1 MRFSTKI
8 IIIALIIMIP
18 VTIRDIL
25 NKDLFNLSLDLI
37 VIIIN
42 SLSVMLDIKSIKQ
55 DKEYKKM
62 LYGLIDKEDVLDPY
76 GQSQEVYNNTAKTI
90 QEYIELFVNNLL
102 RVKENL

>member
-18 VTIRDIL
+18 VSVRDIL

-42 SLSVMLDIKSIKQ
+42 SLSVMLDIESIKQ

-62 LYGLIDKEDVLDPY
+62 LYGLIDKEKV
-76 GQSQEVYNNTAKTI
+76 
-90 QEYIELFVNNLL
+90 
-102 RVKENL
+102 

>member
-18 VTIRDIL
+18 ATIRDIL

-62 LYGLIDKEDVLDPY
+62 LYGLIDKEKV
-76 GQSQEVYNNTAKTI
+76 
-90 QEYIELFVNNLL
+90 
-102 RVKENL
+102 

>member
-8 IIIALIIMIP
+8 IIIALIIMMPI
-18 VTIRDIL
+18 TIRDIL

-62 LYGLIDKEDVLDPY
+62 LYGLINKEDV
-76 GQSQEVYNNTAKTI
+76 
-90 QEYIELFVNNLL
+90 
-102 RVKENL
+102 

>member
-8 IIIALIIMIP
+8 IIIALIMMIP

-55 DKEYKKM
+55 DKEYKKNA
-62 LYGLIDKEDVLDPY
+62 IWI
-76 GQSQEVYNNTAKTI
+76 N
-90 QEYIELFVNNLL
+90 
-102 RVKENL
+102 R

>member
-62 LYGLIDKEDVLDPY
+62 LYGLIDKEKV
-76 GQSQEVYNNTAKTI
+76 
-90 QEYIELFVNNLL
+90 
-102 RVKENL
+102 

>member
-8 IIIALIIMIP
+8 IIIALIMMIP
-18 VTIRDIL
+18 VTIRDLL

-55 DKEYKKM
+55 GKEYKKCYM
-62 LYGLIDKEDVLDPY
+62 D
-76 GQSQEVYNNTAKTI
+76 
-90 QEYIELFVNNLL
+90 
-102 RVKENL
+102 

>member
-18 VTIRDIL
+18 ATVRDIL

-62 LYGLIDKEDVLDPY
+62 LYGLIDKEDV
-76 GQSQEVYNNTAKTI
+76 
-90 QEYIELFVNNLL
+90 
-102 RVKENL
+102 

>member
-18 VTIRDIL
+18 ITIRDIL

-42 SLSVMLDIKSIKQ
+42 SLSVVLDIKSIKQ

-62 LYGLIDKEDVLDPY
+62 LYGLIDKEDV
-76 GQSQEVYNNTAKTI
+76 
-90 QEYIELFVNNLL
+90 
-102 RVKENL
+102 

>member
-18 VTIRDIL
+18 ITIRDIL

-62 LYGLIDKEDVLDPY
+62 LYGLINKEDV
-76 GQSQEVYNNTAKTI
+76 
-90 QEYIELFVNNLL
+90 
-102 RVKENL
+102 

>member
-55 DKEYKKM
+55 HKEYKKM
-62 LYGLIDKEDVLDPY
+62 LYGLIDKEDV
-76 GQSQEVYNNTAKTI
+76 
-90 QEYIELFVNNLL
+90 
-102 RVKENL
+102 

>member
-18 VTIRDIL
+18 VTVRDIL

-55 DKEYKKM
+55 DIRNSKNERAGTVEV
-62 LYGLIDKEDVLDPY
+62 LIRYGGI
-76 GQSQEVYNNTAKTI
+76 
-90 QEYIELFVNNLL
+90 
-102 RVKENL
+102 

>member
-62 LYGLIDKEDVLDPY
+62 LYGLINKEDV
-76 GQSQEVYNNTAKTI
+76 
-90 QEYIELFVNNLL
+90 
-102 RVKENL
+102 

>member
-8 IIIALIIMIP
+8 IIIALIMMIP

-42 SLSVMLDIKSIKQ
+42 SLSVMIDIESIKQ
-55 DKEYKKM
+55 DNEYKKM
-62 LYGLIDKEDVLDPY
+62 LYGLIDKEKV
-76 GQSQEVYNNTAKTI
+76 
-90 QEYIELFVNNLL
+90 
-102 RVKENL
+102 

>member
-62 LYGLIDKEDVLDPY
+62 LYGLIDKE
-76 GQSQEVYNNTAKTI
+76 EV
-90 QEYIELFVNNLL
+90 
-102 RVKENL
+102 

>member
-8 IIIALIIMIP
+8 IIIALIMMIP

-62 LYGLIDKEDVLDPY
+62 LYGLIDKEDV
-76 GQSQEVYNNTAKTI
+76 
-90 QEYIELFVNNLL
+90 
-102 RVKENL
+102 

>member
-18 VTIRDIL
+18 ITIRDIL

-37 VIIIN
+37 VVIIN
-42 SLSVMLDIKSIKQ
+42 SLTVMLDIKSIKK

-62 LYGLIDKEDVLDPY
+62 LYGLIDKEDV
-76 GQSQEVYNNTAKTI
+76 
-90 QEYIELFVNNLL
+90 
-102 RVKENL
+102 

>member
-1 MRFSTKI
+1 M
-8 IIIALIIMIP
+8 MIP

-55 DKEYKKM
+55 DKEYKKNA
-62 LYGLIDKEDVLDPY
+62 IWI
-76 GQSQEVYNNTAKTI
+76 N
-90 QEYIELFVNNLL
+90 
-102 RVKENL
+102 R

>member
-18 VTIRDIL
+18 VTTRDIL

-62 LYGLIDKEDVLDPY
+62 LYGLIDKEKV
-76 GQSQEVYNNTAKTI
+76 
-90 QEYIELFVNNLL
+90 
-102 RVKENL
+102 

>member
-8 IIIALIIMIP
+8 IIIALIIMMP
-18 VTIRDIL
+18 LTIRDIL

-42 SLSVMLDIKSIKQ
+42 SLSVMLDIESIKQ

-62 LYGLIDKEDVLDPY
+62 LYGLIDKEDV
-76 GQSQEVYNNTAKTI
+76 
-90 QEYIELFVNNLL
+90 
-102 RVKENL
+102 

>member
-62 LYGLIDKEDVLDPY
+62 LYGLIDKEK
-76 GQSQEVYNNTAKTI
+76 VY
-90 QEYIELFVNNLL
+90 
-102 RVKENL
+102 

>member
-62 LYGLIDKEDVLDPY
+62 LYGLIDKEDV
-76 GQSQEVYNNTAKTI
+76 
-90 QEYIELFVNNLL
+90 
-102 RVKENL
+102 

>member
-8 IIIALIIMIP
+8 IIIALIMMIP

-62 LYGLIDKEDVLDPY
+62 LYGLIDKEKV
-76 GQSQEVYNNTAKTI
+76 
-90 QEYIELFVNNLL
+90 
-102 RVKENL
+102 

>member
-18 VTIRDIL
+18 VTVRDIL

-62 LYGLIDKEDVLDPY
+62 LYGLIDKEDV
-76 GQSQEVYNNTAKTI
+76 
-90 QEYIELFVNNLL
+90 
-102 RVKENL
+102 

>member
-18 VTIRDIL
+18 ITIRDIL

-55 DKEYKKM
+55 YKEYKKM
-62 LYGLIDKEDVLDPY
+62 LYGLIDKEKV
-76 GQSQEVYNNTAKTI
+76 
-90 QEYIELFVNNLL
+90 
-102 RVKENL
+102 

>member
-1 MRFSTKI
+1 
-8 IIIALIIMIP
+8 MIP
-18 VTIRDIL
+18 VTTRDIL

-62 LYGLIDKEDVLDPY
+62 LYGLIDKEKV
-76 GQSQEVYNNTAKTI
+76 
-90 QEYIELFVNNLL
+90 
-102 RVKENL
+102 

>member
-37 VIIIN
+37 VVIIN
-42 SLSVMLDIKSIKQ
+42 SLTVMLDIKSIKK
-55 DKEYKKM
+55 DKEYKKI
-62 LYGLIDKEDVLDPY
+62 LYGLINKDV
-76 GQSQEVYNNTAKTI
+76 Q
-90 QEYIELFVNNLL
+90 
-102 RVKENL
+102 

>member
-8 IIIALIIMIP
+8 IIIVLIIMIP

-62 LYGLIDKEDVLDPY
+62 LYGLIDKEDV
-76 GQSQEVYNNTAKTI
+76 
-90 QEYIELFVNNLL
+90 
-102 RVKENL
+102 

>member
-18 VTIRDIL
+18 ITIRDIL

-42 SLSVMLDIKSIKQ
+42 SLSVVLDIKSIKQ

-62 LYGLIDKEDVLDPY
+62 LYGLINKEDV
-76 GQSQEVYNNTAKTI
+76 
-90 QEYIELFVNNLL
+90 
-102 RVKENL
+102 

>member
-8 IIIALIIMIP
+8 IIVALIIMIP
-18 VTIRDIL
+18 VTVRDIL

-55 DKEYKKM
+55 YKEYKKM
-62 LYGLIDKEDVLDPY
+62 LYGLIDKEKV
-76 GQSQEVYNNTAKTI
+76 
-90 QEYIELFVNNLL
+90 
-102 RVKENL
+102 

>member
-8 IIIALIIMIP
+8 IIIALIVMIP

-62 LYGLIDKEDVLDPY
+62 LYGLIDKEKV
-76 GQSQEVYNNTAKTI
+76 
-90 QEYIELFVNNLL
+90 
-102 RVKENL
+102 

>member
-25 NKDLFNLSLDLI
+25 NKDMFNLSLDLI

-62 LYGLIDKEDVLDPY
+62 LYGLIDKEDV
-76 GQSQEVYNNTAKTI
+76 
-90 QEYIELFVNNLL
+90 
-102 RVKENL
+102 

>member
-55 DKEYKKM
+55 DNEYKKM
-62 LYGLIDKEDVLDPY
+62 LYGLIDKEKV
-76 GQSQEVYNNTAKTI
+76 
-90 QEYIELFVNNLL
+90 
-102 RVKENL
+102 

>member
-55 DKEYKKM
+55 YKEYKKM
-62 LYGLIDKEDVLDPY
+62 LYGLIDKEDV
-76 GQSQEVYNNTAKTI
+76 
-90 QEYIELFVNNLL
+90 
-102 RVKENL
+102 

>member
-8 IIIALIIMIP
+8 IIIALIIMMPI
-18 VTIRDIL
+18 TIRDIL

-55 DKEYKKM
+55 YKEYKKM
-62 LYGLIDKEDVLDPY
+62 LYGLIDKEDV
-76 GQSQEVYNNTAKTI
+76 
-90 QEYIELFVNNLL
+90 
-102 RVKENL
+102 

>member
-1 MRFSTKI
+1 MRFSTKT

-62 LYGLIDKEDVLDPY
+62 LYGLIDKEKV
-76 GQSQEVYNNTAKTI
+76 
-90 QEYIELFVNNLL
+90 
-102 RVKENL
+102 

>member
-55 DKEYKKM
+55 DKEYNK
-62 LYGLIDKEDVLDPY
+62 
-76 GQSQEVYNNTAKTI
+76 
-90 QEYIELFVNNLL
+90 LL
-102 RVKENL
+102 

>member
-18 VTIRDIL
+18 ITIRDIL

-62 LYGLIDKEDVLDPY
+62 LYGLIDKEKV
-76 GQSQEVYNNTAKTI
+76 
-90 QEYIELFVNNLL
+90 
-102 RVKENL
+102 

>member
-55 DKEYKKM
+55 DKEYKKNA
-62 LYGLIDKEDVLDPY
+62 IWI
-76 GQSQEVYNNTAKTI
+76 N
-90 QEYIELFVNNLL
+90 
-102 RVKENL
+102 R